1 MTRTDHTSAEEG
13 QEFSKLILDSDIH
26 GMRYSDF
33 DFLLEAYSKFFFS
46 SFTQSLT
53 SKAST
58 LPDFNKHLNSLTQTI
73 QQHAR
78 ELPKNLTRLPE
89 QLDSEHQNFIK
100 TKSSEEKK
108 PQSELVLPWAGYDV
122 YEKELKRR
130 ILEITKDQRHFTI
143 PPPEDT
149 TFEFDLKAYSQSARA
164 ILEVDQELSK
174 MRFLLVPKQVDE
186 VSFWRNYFY
195 RVTTVKQAVL
205 SEAPKNE
212 PTEKEKDEILFDF
225 TIDSD
230 DDNDDTE
237 HNVEKDDK
245 DQHKNEVKNSK
256 DEKKNDKADSLTSA
270 TTKDNTQDEL
280 IKENIKADENEEGM
294 EEWEIELRKVA
305 KEL

>member
-1 MTRTDHTSAEEG
+1 MTSQGTANS
-13 QEFSKLILDSDIH
+13 
-26 GMRYSDF
+26 
-33 DFLLEAYSKFFFS
+33 FFS

-58 LPDFNKHLNSLTQTI
+58 LPDFNKRLNSFTQTI

-89 QLDSEHQNFIK
+89 QLDSERQNFIK

-212 PTEKEKDEILFDF
+212 PVEKEKDEVLFDF

-230 DDNDDTE
+230 DDDAE
-237 HNVEKDDK
+237 HSVEKDDK
-245 DQHKNEVKNSK
+245 DQHKNVAK
-256 DEKKNDKADSLTSA
+256 DGNDEKNDKTDSLTSLS

-280 IKENIKADENEEGM
+280 IKEDIKTDENEEGM
-294 EEWEIELRKVA
+294 EEWEIELRRAA
-305 KEL
+305 KGL